1 MSDGPGGAIAFPCM
15 PFDSITDVAI
25 VGAGPYGL
33 SLASHLTARGVPHR
47 IFGQPMSTWRGMLPG
62 MSLTSLDASSSIAAP
77 EPGYGFVDY
86 CRAHG
91 RDSGAPCPL
100 ALFTEYGLWVQ
111 EQLVPEL
118 ERCAVAR
125 VGLRGVAFQ
134 LELETGEVL
143 RARRVVMAT
152 GLTHARRLPDAVA
165 GLPQELVTHTGQ
177 HRDLAR
183 FRGMDVTVVG
193 AGQSALEAAALLHES
208 GAVTRLLVRG
218 AGVRF
223 APPPGPR
230 PLHHRVAH
238 PMSVLGPGR
247 LNLLLERVPAGAHL
261 LLSEQ
266 RRVRLTRGRPGPGG
280 AWWLRERVE
289 GAVAVHPRSEV
300 VDAVP
305 VGTRLS
311 LGIRQQ
317 GEADRRI
324 ETDHLLCGTGY
335 EVDVDMMPMLEPALS
350 RRIRRVERAP
360 RLDRH
365 YESSVMGLH
374 FVGAA
379 SALSFGPLVH
389 LVAGTA
395 YTAPALAR
403 RLARTT
409 GSVTAPAPHPAVV
422 ADGRAAL

>member
-1 MSDGPGGAIAFPCM
+1 M

-47 IFGQPMSTWRGMLPG
+47 IFGLPMWTWQGMLPG
-62 MSLTSLDASSSIAAP
+62 MSLTSLDVATSIAAP

-91 RDSGAPCPL
+91 RNSGAPCPL
-100 ALFTEYGLWVQ
+100 ALFTEYGLWAQ
-111 EQLVPEL
+111 GQLVPEL
-118 ERCAVAR
+118 ERCTVAR

-152 GLTHARRLPDAVA
+152 GLTHARRLPDVVA

-183 FRGMDVTVVG
+183 FRGMDVTVIG
-193 AGQSALEAAALLHES
+193 GGQSALEAAALLHES
-208 GAVTRLLVRG
+208 GALVRLVVRGGG
-218 AGVRF
+218 ARF

-230 PLHHRVAH
+230 PLHYRVTY

-247 LNLLLERVPAGAHL
+247 LNLLLQRVPAGAHL
-261 LLSEQ
+261 LMSEQ
-266 RRVRLTRGRPGPGG
+266 RRGRLARGRPGAGG

-289 GAVAVHPRSEV
+289 GRVAVYPRSEV
-300 VDAVP
+300 VDAMP

-317 GEADRRI
+317 GEADWRI

-335 EVDVDMMPMLEPALS
+335 EVDPDMMPMLEPALS

-365 YESSVMGLH
+365 FESSVMGLH

-379 SALSFGPLVH
+379 SALSFGPLFR
-389 LVAGTA
+389 LVAGAA

-409 GSVTAPAPHPAVV
+409 GSVRAPAPHPAVV
-422 ADGRAAL
+422 AGGRAGL